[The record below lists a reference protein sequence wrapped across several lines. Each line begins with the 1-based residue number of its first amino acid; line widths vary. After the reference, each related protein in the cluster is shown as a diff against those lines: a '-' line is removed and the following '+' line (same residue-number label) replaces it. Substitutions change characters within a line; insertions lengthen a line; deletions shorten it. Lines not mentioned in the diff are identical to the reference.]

1 MFNNSLLF
9 VFLQKSPFFSI
20 INNAATHIYEHKIL
34 FYIVL
39 MCRYPLSPIPKLSI
53 CRDFHT

>member
-39 MCRYPLSPIPKLSI
+39 MCRYPLNLILKLSI
-53 CRDFHT
+53 SRGFLT